1 MAGEYMEYIKV
12 GRIINTH
19 GIKGELKV
27 FPLTD
32 NLDRFDD
39 LKVAYL
45 GDNKEKV
52 EIEQVKYYKGLA
64 IIKFKEF
71 DNINQVMKFK
81 DDFLYIDAED
91 KVELPE
97 DHYFIFDIVD
107 CNVYDTEGRK
117 IGVVTDVL
125 QYTSNDVYVVKDMEK
140 NKEYLIPAVKKFVVD
155 IDIENKKIIIDPIE
169 GMIE

>member
-1 MAGEYMEYIKV
+1 MEYIKV

-169 GMIE
+169 GMIEWE

>member
-1 MAGEYMEYIKV
+1 MEYIKV